1 MATKGSFVLE
11 DRRIKRYVMGENT
24 NKRSKAITMT
34 SGSLWKNIFLFSVPL
49 LFSQLL
55 EIMFNLSDVAVV
67 GQFADYKAL
76 GAVGSTTLLV
86 TLFTS
91 FLIGMGSGVN
101 VQVALGL
108 GANNK
113 KAVKKTIHSAL
124 LICAF
129 VGIVVAAVGFLFAEN
144 ILSMMNTKDEFI
156 DEAVM
161 YLKIYSIGLPA
172 MAVYNFGNGV
182 LSASGDTR
190 RPLIYLTI
198 AGILNVILNLFFVI
212 VCNMAASGVALA
224 SAIAQYVSAVLII
237 TNLLRRKDACRLSVQ
252 KIRIHRDAAKAV
264 LMIGLPTGFQNAIFA
279 IANIF
284 VQVGVNSFDAII
296 VSGNSAAINADSII
310 FNVMAA
316 FYTACASFIGQNRGA
331 RNKERMIKSYRIS
344 LLYSFLVGALLGILL
359 LVFGRQFLGCFA
371 TEPAV
376 IDAGMNRI
384 HVMWFAYAVSA
395 FMDCTIAA
403 SRGIGK
409 TVVPTIIVIMGS
421 CVFRILWV
429 YTIFAYFHTQAF
441 LYLLYFFSW
450 TFTAVAEIIYFKV
463 TFHKMMKKMEL

>member
-1 MATKGSFVLE
+1 MS
-11 DRRIKRYVMGENT
+11 ENT
-24 NKRSKAITMT
+24 NTKPEAVSKSKAITMT
-34 SGSLWKNIFLFSVPL
+34 SGSLWKNIFFFSVPL
-49 LFSQLL
+49 MFSQLL
-55 EIMFNLSDVAVV
+55 EVMFNLSDVAVV

-108 GANNK
+108 GAKNK
-113 KAVKKTIHSAL
+113 NAVEKTIHTAL
-124 LICAF
+124 LICAG
-129 VGIVVAAVGFLFAEN
+129 VGIVVAAIGFLFAQN
-144 ILSMMNTKDEFI
+144 ILSMMNTKAEFI
-156 DEAVM
+156 DAAVL
-161 YLKIYSIGLPA
+161 YLKIYSMGLPA

-182 LSASGDTR
+182 MSASGDTK

-224 SAIAQYVSAVLII
+224 SAIAQYVSAILII
-237 TNLLRRKDACRLSVQ
+237 SNLVRRKDECRLSFS
-252 KIRIHRDAAKAV
+252 KIRFHKEAAKAV
-264 LMIGLPTGFQNAIFA
+264 LMIGIPTGFQNAIFA

-284 VQVGVNSFDAII
+284 VQVGVNTFDAIV

-331 RNKERMIKSYRIS
+331 HNKERMIKSYRIS
-344 LLYSFLVGALLGILL
+344 LFYSFLVGAMLGILL
-359 LVFGRQFLGCFA
+359 LVFGRTFLGFFA
-371 TEPAV
+371 TEEAV

-384 HVMWFAYAVSA
+384 KVMWFAYAISA

-421 CVFRILWV
+421 CVFRIAWV
-429 YTIFAYFHTQAF
+429 YTIFAYFHTQQA

-450 TFTAVAEIIYFKV
+450 TFTAIAEIIYFKITFARV
-463 TFHKMMKKMEL
+463 TKKMDGRLEASK